1 MAEMGNP
8 AVLVLTA
15 GEGKRMKSAMP
26 KVLHQLMGRPLL
38 EHVLNAA
45 LYLAPARLVLVTGFG
60 AEAVE
65 ARAAEFLAAP
75 RPDGFSPPAPVFV
88 RQVEQLGT
96 GHAVAQAR
104 AALADFRG
112 PVLIMA
118 GDVPLISPGTLDGFL
133 RAHQALEA
141 HLSVLTVS
149 LDNPGTY
156 GRIIRDEAGWLER
169 IVEYRD
175 ADENERL
182 IREINSGLYA
192 AETGLLF
199 DTLAELTTENDQ
211 GEYYL
216 TEAAELFHLRG
227 LRAAAVEI
235 PAANSFEVMGINDRR
250 ELAEAQAI
258 LRDRINEAWLRSG
271 VTFLDP
277 PSTLVEASVRLGRDV
292 RLWPGVIL
300 TGRTIVG
307 EGAEIGPY
315 SHLDNCRIP
324 AGAKVPGHLA
334 WTGRDFQETAITKSG
349 QAAEY

>member
-1 MAEMGNP
+1 MAEEP
-8 AVLVLTA
+8 AVLVLAA
-15 GEGKRMKSAMP
+15 GRGARMKSETP

-65 ARAAEFLAAP
+65 ARASEFLAAP
-75 RPDGFSPPAPVFV
+75 RADGFATPAPIFV
-88 RQVEQLGT
+88 RQKEQLGT

-104 AALADFRG
+104 AALADFQG
-112 PVLIMA
+112 PLLIMA
-118 GDVPLISPGTLDGFL
+118 GDVPLISPNTLESLL

-149 LDNPGTY
+149 LADPGAY
-156 GRIIRDEAGWLER
+156 GRVIRDEAGWLAR

-175 ADENERL
+175 ADEDERRIL
-182 IREINSGLYA
+182 EINSGLYA
-192 AETGLLF
+192 AEAGPLF
-199 DTLAELTTENDQ
+199 EALERLTADNDQ
-211 GEYYL
+211 REYYL
-216 TEAAELFHLRG
+216 TDVAADFRRRG
-227 LRAAAVEI
+227 FRAAAVEI
-235 PAANSFEVMGINDRR
+235 PPGSAYEVLGINDRL

-258 LRDRINEAWLRSG
+258 LRDRINEAWLRAG

-277 PSTLVEASVRLGRDV
+277 PSTLIEASVRLGRDV

-300 TGRTIVG
+300 SGRTTVG

-315 SHLDNCRIP
+315 CHLDNCRVA
-324 AGAKVPGHLA
+324 AGAKVPGHQA
-334 WTGRDFQETAITKSG
+334 WTGRDFDPA
-349 QAAEY
+349 

>member
-1 MAEMGNP
+1 MAEEP
-8 AVLVLTA
+8 AVLVLAA
-15 GEGKRMKSAMP
+15 GRGARMKSETP

-65 ARAAEFLAAP
+65 ARASEFLAAP
-75 RPDGFSPPAPVFV
+75 RPDGFATPAPIFV
-88 RQVEQLGT
+88 RQKEQLGT

-104 AALADFRG
+104 AALADFQG
-112 PVLIMA
+112 PLLIMA
-118 GDVPLISPGTLDGFL
+118 GDVPLISPNTLESLL

-149 LDNPGTY
+149 LADPGAY
-156 GRIIRDEAGWLER
+156 GRVIRDEAGWLAR

-175 ADENERL
+175 ADEDERRIL
-182 IREINSGLYA
+182 EINSGLYA
-192 AETGLLF
+192 AEAGPLF
-199 DTLAELTTENDQ
+199 EALDRLTADNDQ
-211 GEYYL
+211 REYYL
-216 TEAAELFHLRG
+216 TDVAADFRRRG
-227 LRAAAVEI
+227 FRAAAVEI
-235 PAANSFEVMGINDRR
+235 PPASAYEVLGINDRL

-258 LRDRINEAWLRSG
+258 LRDRINEAWLRAG

-277 PSTLVEASVRLGRDV
+277 PSTLIEASVRLGRDV

-315 SHLDNCRIP
+315 CHLDNCRVA
-324 AGAKVPGHLA
+324 AGAKVPGHQA
-334 WTGRDFQETAITKSG
+334 WTGRDFDPA
-349 QAAEY
+349 

>member
-1 MAEMGNP
+1 MAEIENP
-8 AVLVLTA
+8 AVLVLAA
-15 GEGKRMKSAMP
+15 GRGVRMKSETP

-45 LYLAPARLVLVTGFG
+45 LYLNPARLVLVTGFG

-65 ARAAEFLAAP
+65 DRAAEFLAAP

-88 RQVEQLGT
+88 RQARQLGT

-104 AALADFRG
+104 EALSDFKG

-118 GDVPLISPGTLDGFL
+118 GDVPLISPNTLDGFL
-133 RAHQALEA
+133 RAHQALGA
-141 HLSVLTVS
+141 QLSVLTVS
-149 LDNPGTY
+149 LADPGSY
-156 GRIIRDEAGWLER
+156 GRVLRDAAGWLAR

-175 ADENERL
+175 AGETERL
-182 IREINSGLYA
+182 IREINSGLYVAEA
-192 AETGLLF
+192 APLF
-199 DTLAELTTENDQ
+199 ESLAELKADNDQ

-216 TEAAELFHLRG
+216 TDVAADFRRRG
-227 LRAAAVEI
+227 LMAAAVEI
-235 PAANSFEVMGINDRR
+235 PASNFFEVLGINDRG

-271 VTFLDP
+271 VTLLDP
-277 PSTLVEASVRLGRDV
+277 PSTLIEASVRLGRDV

-315 SHLDNCRIP
+315 SHLDNCRVA
-324 AGAKVPGHLA
+324 AGAKVPGHQTWA
-334 WTGRDFQETAITKSG
+334 GKEF
-349 QAAEY
+349 